1 MSRRDTGDLIAFL
14 AVARERSFT
23 RAAAS
28 LGVSPSALSHTMRGL
43 EERLGL
49 QLLTRTTRNVAP
61 TEAGERLLRTVA
73 PHFDGIEEAL
83 AALSELREKPAGM
96 LRLAAG
102 DHAAETILWPA
113 VEKLRR
119 AYPDITVEIDVDNGL
134 TDIVGG
140 RYHAGVRLGESV
152 DKDMIAVRISPEMRM
167 AVVGAPS
174 YFAQHPH
181 SKPRLPRDLT
191 AHACINLR
199 LPSLG
204 GFYVWEFE
212 KGSKETKV
220 RVEGPLAFN
229 SSKLVLQAALAGS
242 GLACLLEDR
251 VRPYLKNGD
260 LVRVLA
266 DWCPPFSGYY
276 LYYPRRRQPTP
287 AFTLLVEALRR
298 RS

>member
-1 MSRRDTGDLIAFL
+1 
-14 AVARERSFT
+14 V
-23 RAAAS
+23 
-28 LGVSPSALSHTMRGL
+28 HK
-43 EERLGL
+43 
-49 QLLTRTTRNVAP
+49 LLP
-61 TEAGERLLRTVA
+61 Q
-73 PHFDGIEEAL
+73 
-83 AALSELREKPAGM
+83 
-96 LRLAAG
+96 
-102 DHAAETILWPA
+102 
-113 VEKLRR
+113 
-119 AYPDITVEIDVDNGL
+119 YPDIAVEIIVDNGL

-152 DKDMIAVRISPEMRM
+152 DKDMIAVRISPDMRM

-181 SKPRLPRDLT
+181 PKPRLPKDLT

-276 LYYPRRRQPTP
+276 LYYPKRRQPTP